1 MLKKILIVTA
11 ALGLAASFSLA
22 ATKSVSFTYPKDGAE
37 VPTTF
42 KAKFAEKGIKITPA
56 GKDIDDKTK
65 GHFHIIVDG
74 EAAKEGE
81 VIPADATH
89 LHFGKGQTES
99 GDITLTPGKH
109 TLTLQMA
116 DGLHRAF
123 GPELTK
129 TITVTVK

>member
-1 MLKKILIVTA
+1 MLKKILSITV
-11 ALGLAASFSLA
+11 ALGLAASFSLG

-42 KAKFAEKGIKITPA
+42 KAKFAEKGMKITPA

-65 GHFHIIVDG
+65 GHFHIIIDG
-74 EAAKEGE
+74 APVAEGQ
-81 VIPADATH
+81 VIPTDGTH

-123 GPELTK
+123 GADLTK